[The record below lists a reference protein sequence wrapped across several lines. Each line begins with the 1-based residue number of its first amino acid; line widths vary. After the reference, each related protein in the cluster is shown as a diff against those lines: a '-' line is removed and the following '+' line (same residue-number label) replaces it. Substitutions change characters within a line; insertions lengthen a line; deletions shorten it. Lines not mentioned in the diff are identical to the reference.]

1 MPAAQFFIALALGL
15 LATGLSLVLMRR
27 IGRVDAPGA
36 RHTHL
41 IPTPRAGALGIALI
55 VFCLVYAHAG
65 SELWLLTALAGLGL
79 LDDFF
84 PQPAFLRMALQFA
97 FCCFAAY
104 GLGDVW
110 PDGPIFLVRLALIL
124 AAVWIVNAANFF
136 DGRNGLLAGNFIVF
150 LFALPMIGI
159 RWEMALPL
167 AGLWMGFLPFNFP
180 RAKIFMGDV
189 GSYLIGA
196 TLAWLMLHTAQISLV
211 QLLAILVAM
220 SSMIADPTLTLILRI
235 VQGKPFWRAHRQ
247 HLYQLLSRTGL
258 SDTKLLVNYLVYAC
272 LSFLMARWITMQ
284 TSLNACYLTALW
296 CVLSSLLWGFSRRKV
311 LRMHRHSGRYARV
324 DNKLEKLKKQ
334 NGARD
339 L

>member
-124 AAVWIVNAANFF
+124 AAVWIINAANFF
-136 DGRNGLLAGNFIVF
+136 DGRNGLLAGNFTVF

-167 AGLWMGFLPFNFP
+167 AGLWIGFLPFNFP